1 MDVKETMKGTFS
13 SVKEKVSGMTAQIN
27 NPETQEKVRK
37 GISTGLAGIVGIIN
51 AVTYAATSA
60 VVSAKNGVV
69 DGLADSDSNRRK

>member
-1 MDVKETMKGTFS
+1 MDVKETMKGTFA
-13 SVKEKVSGMTAQIN
+13 SVKDKVSGMTAQIN

-37 GISTGLAGIVGIIN
+37 GLATGLAGLVGVIN

-69 DGLADSDSNRRK
+69 DGLADSDAKRRE